1 MHHLVRVTACTIT
14 VTLLLAAV
22 VSCAQAR
29 QASHGQGRPVS
40 ASGAGQAEDAPW
52 ICLAL
57 VLGTALLAGGV
68 WMRKLRRMLS

>member
-1 MHHLVRVTACTIT
+1 MHHLVRVTACVI
-14 VTLLLAAV
+14 VATLLLAAV
-22 VSCAQAR
+22 ASCAQAR
-29 QASHGQGRPVS
+29 QARPGQIRPVS
-40 ASGAGQAEDAPW
+40 TGDAERAEDAPW

>member
-1 MHHLVRVTACTIT
+1 MHHLVRVTACIIT

-29 QASHGQGRPVS
+29 QARPGQIRPVS
-40 ASGAGQAEDAPW
+40 TGDAERAEDAPW